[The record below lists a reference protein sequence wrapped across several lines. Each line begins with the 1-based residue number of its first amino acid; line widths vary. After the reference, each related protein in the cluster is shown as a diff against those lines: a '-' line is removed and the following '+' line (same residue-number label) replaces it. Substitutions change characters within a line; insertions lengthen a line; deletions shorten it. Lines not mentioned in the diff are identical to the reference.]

1 MRYLAFV
8 IVLLA
13 MPVSAAAQHSPS
25 LPPIGLPLPRIGLPP
40 EPSKPR
46 PWDGRP
52 HTPWWETRQLPPWE
66 QGHVKRPANV
76 DVYRRGS
83 VVDIDRRGHRNTNV
97 VYLWAPYPVAVY
109 QEPQV
114 IVVQQPPV
122 TRIVEVEVPVPP
134 REPRVEQVPL
144 PFVPEPPPFVPTGD
158 RTLYVIPGCYVGNV
172 PPQRVRLPANCDLS
186 KVTTYVP

>member
-13 MPVSAAAQHSPS
+13 LPVSAAAQHSPS
-25 LPPIGLPLPRIGLPP
+25 LPPIGLPLPPIGLPP
-40 EPSKPR
+40 EPSKSR

-52 HTPWWETRQLPPWE
+52 HTPWWENRQLPPWE
-66 QGHVKRPANV
+66 QGHLRRPTNV
-76 DVYRRGS
+76 DVDRRR
-83 VVDIDRRGHRNTNV
+83 VVDIDRRSHRNANV

-134 REPRVEQVPL
+134 REPQVEQVPL

-172 PPQRVRLPANCDLS
+172 PPQQVRLPANCDLS

>member
-1 MRYLAFV
+1 MRYLACV

-13 MPVSAAAQHSPS
+13 LPVSAAAQHSPS
-25 LPPIGLPLPRIGLPP
+25 LPPIGLPLPPIGLPP
-40 EPSKPR
+40 EASKSR

-52 HTPWWETRQLPPWE
+52 HAPWWENRQLPPWE
-66 QGHVKRPANV
+66 QGHVKRPTSV
-76 DVYRRGS
+76 DIYRRGN
-83 VVDIDRRGHRNTNV
+83 VDIDRRGHRNANV

-134 REPRVEQVPL
+134 RAPQVEQVPL

-172 PPQRVRLPANCDLS
+172 PPQQVRLPANCDLS

>member
-1 MRYLAFV
+1 MRYLACV

-13 MPVSAAAQHSPS
+13 LPVSAAAQHSPS
-25 LPPIGLPLPRIGLPP
+25 LPPIGLPLPGIGLPP
-40 EPSKPR
+40 EPSKAR

-52 HTPWWETRQLPPWE
+52 QTPWWENRQLPPWE
-66 QGHVKRPANV
+66 QGHARRPTNL
-76 DVYRRGS
+76 DVGHSRRI
-83 VVDIDRRGHRNTNV
+83 VDIDRRGHRNTNV

-122 TRIVEVEVPVPP
+122 TRIVEVEVPVREREVEPPP
-134 REPRVEQVPL
+134 RPAA
-144 PFVPEPPPFVPTGD
+144 PELPPFVPTGD
-158 RTLYVIPGCYVGNV
+158 RTLYMIPGCYVGNV
-172 PPQRVRLPANCDLS
+172 PPQNVKLPANCDVT

>member
-1 MRYLAFV
+1 MRYVAFL

-13 MPVSAAAQHSPS
+13 LPFSAAAQHSPS
-25 LPPIGLPLPRIGLPP
+25 LPPIGLPLPPIGLPP
-40 EPSKPR
+40 AHSK

-52 HTPWWETRQLPPWE
+52 HVPWWEFKQVPPWE
-66 QGHVKRPANV
+66 RGHIA
-76 DVYRRGS
+76 RRVGTP
-83 VVDIDRRGHRNTNV
+83 IDRRGHRDKVRNNAGV
-97 VYLWAPYPVAVY
+97 VYVWAPYPVY

-122 TRIVEVEVPVPP
+122 TRIVEVEPPPVRV
-134 REPRVEQVPL
+134 REEDQVPL
-144 PFVPEPPPFVPTGD
+144 PYVPEPPPFVPTGD

-172 PPQRVRLPANCDLS
+172 PPQKVKLPANCDVT

>member
-8 IVLLA
+8 MVLLA
-13 MPVSAAAQHSPS
+13 WPVSAAAQHSPS
-25 LPPIGLPLPRIGLPP
+25 LPPIGLPLPPIGLPP
-40 EPSKPR
+40 EPSKAR

-52 HTPWWETRQLPPWE
+52 HTPWWENRQLPPWE
-66 QGHVKRPANV
+66 QGHVRRPTHV
-76 DVYRRGS
+76 DVNRRGN
-83 VVDIDRRGHRNTNV
+83 VDIDRRGRPNANV

-122 TRIVEVEVPVPP
+122 TRIIEVEVPVREREVEPPP
-134 REPRVEQVPL
+134 RPAA
-144 PFVPEPPPFVPTGD
+144 PELPPFVPTGD

-172 PPQRVRLPANCDLS
+172 PPQQVRLPANCDLS

>member
-1 MRYLAFV
+1 MRYFASV

-13 MPVSAAAQHSPS
+13 LPLSAAAQHSPS
-25 LPPIGLPLPRIGLPP
+25 LPPIGLPLAPIGLPP

-46 PWDGRP
+46 PWSGRP
-52 HTPWWETRQLPPWE
+52 HFPWWETRQLPPWE
-66 QGHVKRPANV
+66 GGPVRRPVNV
-76 DVYRRGS
+76 DVG
-83 VVDIDRRGHRNTNV
+83 RRGHRNKSNV
-97 VYLWAPYPVAVY
+97 VYLWAPYPIAY

-122 TRIVEVEVPVPP
+122 TRIVEVEVPVQ
-134 REPRVEQVPL
+134 EPRVEQVPR
-144 PFVPEPPPFVPTGD
+144 PYVPEPPPYEPTGD

-172 PPQRVRLPANCDLS
+172 PPKDVARLPANCDVT